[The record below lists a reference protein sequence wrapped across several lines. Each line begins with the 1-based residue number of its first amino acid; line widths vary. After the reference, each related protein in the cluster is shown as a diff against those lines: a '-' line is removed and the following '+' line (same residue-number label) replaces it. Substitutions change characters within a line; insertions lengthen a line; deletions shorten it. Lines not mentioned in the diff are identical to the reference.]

1 MVSNDIVRPRTYMS
15 LTTDEILASSA
26 SIAARDYRI
35 TPVAS
40 MSYPKS
46 HSPRHSE
53 SLHNTESH
61 SAATSGINAR

>member
-26 SIAARDYRI
+26 SIAARDYRN

-40 MSYPKS
+40 MSYPKN

-61 SAATSGINAR
+61 SANSGINAR